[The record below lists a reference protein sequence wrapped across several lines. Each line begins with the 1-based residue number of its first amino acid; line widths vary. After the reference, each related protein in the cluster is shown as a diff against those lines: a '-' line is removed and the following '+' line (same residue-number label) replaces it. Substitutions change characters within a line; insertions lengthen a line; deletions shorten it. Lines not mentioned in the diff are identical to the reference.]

1 MPISDWVTCYS
12 SLSPLYF
19 HLLEALN
26 IFLDACYEGC
36 PLTVPI
42 VGWLL
47 HKKKDTHC
55 QTLLQHKLNLLLR
68 LSTPHRPLEQNA
80 VKNVTRQ
87 SL

>member
-47 HKKKDTHC
+47 HKKKDIHC
-55 QTLLQHKLNLLLR
+55 QTPPTQNE
-68 LSTPHRPLEQNA
+68 SFTPAFNSPSSVRT
-80 VKNVTRQ
+80 KC
-87 SL
+87 

>member
-36 PLTVPI
+36 PEKILR
-42 VGWLL
+42 GFLL
-47 HKKKDTHC
+47 FAFEKIW
-55 QTLLQHKLNLLLR
+55 
-68 LSTPHRPLEQNA
+68 A
-80 VKNVTRQ
+80 
-87 SL
+87 